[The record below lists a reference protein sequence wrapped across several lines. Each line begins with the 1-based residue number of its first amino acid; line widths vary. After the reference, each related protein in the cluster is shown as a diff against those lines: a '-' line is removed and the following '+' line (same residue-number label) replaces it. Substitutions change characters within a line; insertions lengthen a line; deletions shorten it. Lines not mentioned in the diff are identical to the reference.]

1 MHGAWKIGSAQY
13 DIKNILIFKIK
24 NYVSNYQALLKNK
37 ENLNVNVAD
46 WESYIEYGT
55 TDNKTIEIQNL
66 GFPRNIAIFLR
77 DKYLYAFKKNNMG
90 IICDVDEIYL
100 KNNIDRD
107 KYKFEYE
114 ELSLFMNWEK

>member
-1 MHGAWKIGSAQY
+1 MS
-13 DIKNILIFKIK
+13 DIENILRFKIK

-37 ENLNVNVAD
+37 ENVNVNVAD

-77 DKYLYAFKKNNMG
+77 DKYLDAFEKNNMG
-90 IICDVDEIYL
+90 IICDVDEVYL
-100 KNNIDRD
+100 KNNIDKH
-107 KYKFEYE
+107 KYRFEYE
-114 ELSLFMNWEK
+114 ELALFMNWKFETEVE

>member
-1 MHGAWKIGSAQY
+1 M
-13 DIKNILIFKIK
+13 IFKIK
-24 NYVSNYQALLKNK
+24 NYVYNYQALLKNK
-37 ENLNVNVAD
+37 DNLNVNMAD

-55 TDNKTIEIQNL
+55 TDNKVIEIQNL

-77 DKYLYAFKKNNMG
+77 DNYLDAFDKNNMG

-114 ELSLFMNWEK
+114 ELALFMNWETEKEAK